1 MYEKLEAL
9 PWVYAMEMED
19 DDPLFP
25 LLIENFFGLHRYAW
39 LDSEYIIIHTT
50 LRQVEKYDKIQKIH
64 HVDIID
70 DSYYLIARP
79 HISEDHKAYRMEA
92 ILGDIDTCNIEDIEH
107 TTADELFVEEE
118 YRRRGYATQIMKHA
132 LNLFDIDSLRVS
144 TWNDAAINCY
154 RKLGFLYPGDE
165 GYPSIPKV
173 EGVPEFTGILPNSK
187 LAIML
192 RKDKCN

>member
-9 PWVYAMEMED
+9 PWVYCEEMTWE
-19 DDPLFP
+19 DPLFE
-25 LLIENFFGLHRYAW
+25 LLHEYTTCMHRYAW
-39 LDSEYIIIHTT
+39 LDENHIIVNETVRIDHTT
-50 LRQVEKYDKIQKIH
+50 A
-64 HVDIID
+64 DIEY
-70 DSYYLIARP
+70 DSYYQIVRVLKL
-79 HISEDHKAYRMEA
+79 HGLYCSWTA
-92 ILGDIDTCNIEDIEH
+92 ILGDIDTFDIEGIEY

-118 YRRRGYATQIMKHA
+118 YRRRGYATEIMKHA
-132 LNLFDIDSLRVS
+132 MNLFDIDSLKVS